1 MILVKKICGLL
12 LFVLLVGCVS
22 QEKGEI
28 QSIEDLEGRTVAI
41 PGKATVQDF
50 LVQKFVKEHGLNVN
64 VVIVKPP
71 EMIAVLEKGEIDG
84 FIAWE
89 PYPARAYV
97 EGHRILVTSK
107 DIWAHHPCCVIA
119 VRDTYMMENKD
130 VVLAVLAAH
139 IKATTFIQENPQEAV
154 RIGVEFTEMPQ
165 EVVEKAMETIEF
177 IYEPNYEGIKEYLQ
191 QLLEFEYVSSED
203 VGDIDTFLGGFI
215 NSDYI
220 TEAVTFKC
228 SQGLNKTVRIGYLK
242 ADLHQLALFVA
253 LDQGYFEEFGL
264 TVELYVFSA
273 GPEEMDAFGAQDI
286 DMGYLGAAP
295 ATTKRLNLDIP
306 IVIVAGVNNEGSA
319 IVVA

>member
-1 MILVKKICGLL
+1 MKKVVGLL
-12 LFVLLVGCVS
+12 LFVLVMGCIS

-28 QSIEDLEGRTVAI
+28 QSIEDLEGKTIAI

-50 LVQKFVKEHGLNVN
+50 LLQRFLKDHGLNVN

-89 PYPARAYV
+89 PYPARAYT
-97 EGHRILVTSK
+97 EGHRILATSH
-107 DIWAHHPCCVIA
+107 DIWEHHPCCVIA
-119 VRDTYMMENKD
+119 VREEYMNENKD

-139 IKATTFIQENPQEAV
+139 MKATLFMQENPEEAV
-154 RIGVEFTEMPQ
+154 RIGEEFTGMPS

-177 IYEPNYEGIKEYLQ
+177 VYEPNYDGIKEYLQ
-191 QLLEFEYVSSED
+191 QLLDMEYVSQED
-203 VGDIDTFLGGFI
+203 VGDIDTFMSTFV
-215 NSDYI
+215 NTDMI
-220 TEAVTFKC
+220 TEAARFQC
-228 SQGLNKTVRIGYLK
+228 SQGLGKTVRIGYLK

-253 LDQGYFEEFGL
+253 LDQGYFDEFGL
-264 TVELYVFSA
+264 TVDLYVFSA
-273 GPEEMDAFGAQDI
+273 GPEEMDAFGSKDI

-295 ATTKRLNLDIP
+295 ATTKRLNLAIP

>member
-1 MILVKKICGLL
+1 MKKVCGLL
-12 LFVLLVGCVS
+12 LFFLVMGCVS
-22 QEKGEI
+22 QESGEI
-28 QSIEDLEGRTVAI
+28 QSIEDLEGKTIAI

-50 LVQKFVKEHGLNVN
+50 LLQRFLNEKNLDVN

-97 EGHRILVTSK
+97 EGGHTLLVTSQ
-107 DIWAHHPCCVIA
+107 DIWPHHPCCVIA
-119 VRDTYMMENKD
+119 VRQNFLEENKE

-139 IKATTFIQENPQEAV
+139 IKATTFIRENPSEAV
-154 RIGVEFTEMPQ
+154 RIGTEFTEMPQ

-177 IYEPNYEGIKEYLQ
+177 VYEPNYEGIKEYLE
-191 QLLEFEYVSSED
+191 QLLAMEYVSSKD
-203 VGDIDTFLGGFI
+203 VGDINTFLGEFI
-215 NSDYI
+215 NRDLI
-220 TEAVTFKC
+220 EEAVKFKC
-228 SQGLNKTVRIGYLK
+228 AQGLNKTVRIGYLR

-253 LDQGYFEEFGL
+253 LDQGYFDEFGL
-264 TVELYVFSA
+264 HVELYVFSA

-295 ATTKRLNLDIP
+295 ATTKRLNLSIP

-319 IVVA
+319 IVVR